1 MSRHE
6 LPARRPGTSVV
17 VGWDN
22 PMMTFFAQVLDEQAD
37 EDADPVLLWLGTQH
51 GEVTRPEDL
60 ARPLAPFA
68 ELTAQHLE
76 QLRADRVADL
86 DRGPRPLQRFGSL
99 FGGEAP

>member
-6 LPARRPGTSVV
+6 VPAKRPGTSVI

-37 EDADPVLLWLGTQH
+37 EAADPILLWLGTQP

-60 ARPLAPFA
+60 VHPLAPFA
-68 ELTAQHLE
+68 ELTAPQLE
-76 QLRADRVADL
+76 QLRNDRAADL
-86 DRGPRPLQRFGSL
+86 DRGPSPLQRFGSL
-99 FGGEAP
+99 LGGKAP

>member
-6 LPARRPGTSVV
+6 LPAKRPGTSVV

-22 PMMTFFAQVLDEQAD
+22 PMMTFFAQVLDEQAE

-60 ARPLAPFA
+60 VRPLAPFA
-68 ELTAQHLE
+68 DLTAPHLE

-86 DRGPRPLQRFGSL
+86 DCGPSLLQRFGSL